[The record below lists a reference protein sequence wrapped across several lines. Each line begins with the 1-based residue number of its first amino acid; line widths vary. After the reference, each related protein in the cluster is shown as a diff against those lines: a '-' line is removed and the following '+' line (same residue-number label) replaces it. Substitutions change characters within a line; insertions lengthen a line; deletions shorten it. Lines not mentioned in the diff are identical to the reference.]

1 LKAKI
6 DNFDIV
12 DFRQRVAR
20 NVSDAAVR
28 VAIDTLFRF
37 AEDKADRIKGGQSE
51 YGSFHY
57 QIDIINRTLTLFTV
71 DGSGEVS
78 VSLGNFVRRPPIVNG
93 RAISN
98 LRSTL
103 AKIPGFD
110 SFSKDYADR
119 PGFTIAKTVV
129 NPDVMIRFQTAIR
142 RFQEDAQEYWKIPD

>member
-1 LKAKI
+1 LKADI
-6 DNFDIV
+6 DNFDEV
-12 DFRQRVAR
+12 DFRQRVAS
-20 NVSDAAVR
+20 NVSDDEVR
-28 VAIDTLFRF
+28 VAIDALLRF
-37 AEDKADRIKGGQSE
+37 AKGNANGIKGGQSE

-57 QIDIINRTLTLFTV
+57 QIDIVNRTLTLFTV

-93 RAISN
+93 KAISN

-110 SFSKDYADR
+110 SFSKDYAER

-129 NPDVMIRFQTAIR
+129 NPDVMIRFQTAIC
-142 RFQEDAQEYWKIPD
+142 RFQKNAQGYWKIPD

>member
-1 LKAKI
+1 LKARI
-6 DNFDIV
+6 ENFDIV
-12 DFRQRVAR
+12 NFRQMVAR
-20 NVSDAAVR
+20 NISDASVR
-28 VAIDTLFRF
+28 DAIDILFHF

-57 QIDIINRTLTLFTV
+57 QIDIVNRTLTLFTV

-78 VSLGNFVRRPPIVNG
+78 VSLGNFVRRPPIVSG

-103 AKIPGFD
+103 AQIPGFD
-110 SFSKDYADR
+110 SFSKDYPDR

-129 NPDVMIRFQTAIR
+129 NPDVMIRFKTAIC
-142 RFQEDAQEYWKIPD
+142 RFQEDAQEHWETQK